1 MKLISGEGSMPYLD
15 IRKPLALAVAAASL
29 CMASQ
34 AHAVKFNWGDI
45 EGTFTSNF
53 SVGASWRTEDASNRV
68 ISPGN
73 TDGKGRASSSTADD
87 GNLNYG
93 KGDVYSTLFKG
104 VHDLDLNGG
113 NYGLFTRVKYWY
125 DHEAAKGRVPHGHA
139 ATNYEPDTRLDTS
152 DFEDLAQD
160 SGFEFLD
167 YYAYGNFEIGDKPIE
182 LRAGNMV
189 LSWGES
195 TFIQNGIN
203 VINPF
208 DVTALR
214 KPGAEI
220 KEALLPV
227 GLVYGNI
234 GLTYDLSVEAFYQ
247 YEWKRAV
254 LDECGTYWSAA
265 DPYGGGCNYLTASNL
280 SSDLEQVGANF
291 IVPRGRDIEAS
302 DSGQWGIAARY
313 FVESLNATEFGLYY
327 MNYHSRTPILSAT
340 NATENFGNPFI
351 GFPPG
356 VNLANPEVTFEFP
369 EDIDLYGLTFA
380 TNLGAWAWSGE
391 LSYRPDF
398 PLQIHT
404 TDILQAIA
412 FGDFAEWSTML
423 DRMQDAGAGGH
434 VAGYDDVSYTQ
445 FQMTFIKFFE
455 QVLGASRL
463 SFATEI
469 GGVWLGGMDSDINY
483 GRSAA
488 YGIGDF
494 EPFISEAPLIGGV
507 EVSCNSH
514 LGVGLVLPGFAPN
527 TNASYCNNDGFT
539 DDFSWGYRV
548 RAGLDYSD
556 VFAGINLT
564 PTLAWSHDV
573 HGNSPP
579 PNFVEDRKAL
589 SLGLRADYLNI
600 YQANLSYTT
609 FFGADYN
616 ELEDRDF
623 VSVSFSVAF

>member
-1 MKLISGEGSMPYLD
+1 MRVKNFKRPV
-15 IRKPLALAVAAASL
+15 AAAVAAVVVVIANP
-29 CMASQ
+29 A
-34 AHAVKFNWGDI
+34 AAVKFNWGEV
-45 EGTFTSNF
+45 EGTFNSSF

-68 ISPGN
+68 LSPGN

-87 GNLNYG
+87 GNLNYD
-93 KGDVYSTLFKG
+93 KGDMYSTLFKG
-104 VHDLDLNGG
+104 VHDLDLTTGKFG
-113 NYGLFTRVKYWY
+113 VFTRVKYWY
-125 DHEAAKGRVPHGHA
+125 DYELAKGKVEHGHA
-139 ATNYEPDTRLDTS
+139 ATDYEADTQLDLS
-152 DFEDLAQD
+152 DFENLAQD

-167 YYAYGNFEIGDKPIE
+167 YYVYGSFDLADKPVE

-214 KPGAEI
+214 KPGAEV

-227 GLVYGNI
+227 GMVYGNI

-247 YEWKRAV
+247 YEWQRTII
-254 LDECGTYWSAA
+254 DECGTYWSAA
-265 DPYGGGCNYLTASNL
+265 DPYGGGCDYLTASNL
-280 SSDLEQVGANF
+280 SADRQQLEDDF
-291 IVPRGRDIEAS
+291 IVPRGPDDEAS

-340 NATENFGNPFI
+340 NATENFGNPI
-351 GFPPG
+351 VGFPPG
-356 VNLANPEVTFEFP
+356 VNRANPEYFFEFP

-380 TNLGAWAWSGE
+380 TNLGSWAWSGE

-412 FGDFAEWSTML
+412 FGQFAEWSTL
-423 DRMQDAGAGGH
+423 AGRAAEAGAGGY
-434 VAGYDDVSYTQ
+434 VSGYDDVSYTQ
-445 FQMTFIKFFE
+445 FQMTFIKFFD

-463 SFATEI
+463 SFATEV
-469 GGVWLGGMDSDINY
+469 GGVWLGDMDSDINY

-488 YGIGDF
+488 YGIGAF
-494 EPFISEAPLIGGV
+494 KPFISEAPLIGGV

-514 LGVGLVLPGFAPN
+514 PGVELVLPGFAPN
-527 TNASYCNNDGFT
+527 TNAGYCNKDGFT
-539 DDFSWGYRV
+539 DDFSWGYRM

-564 PTLAWSHDV
+564 PNIAWSHDV
-573 HGNSPP
+573 SGNSPP
-579 PNFVEDRKAL
+579 PNFIEDRMAL
-589 SLGLRADYLNI
+589 SLGLRADYLNT
-600 YQANLSYTT
+600 YRADLSYTS

-616 ELEDRDF
+616 ELQDRDF
-623 VSVSFSVAF
+623 VSLSFSVAF